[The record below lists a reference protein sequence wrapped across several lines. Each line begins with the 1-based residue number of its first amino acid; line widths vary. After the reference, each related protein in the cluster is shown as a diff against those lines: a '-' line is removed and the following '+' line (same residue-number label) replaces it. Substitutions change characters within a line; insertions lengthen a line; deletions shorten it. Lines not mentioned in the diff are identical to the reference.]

1 MTPATTGQAQSTQA
15 TTSDPRD
22 HKLLRGK
29 PVAAG
34 IKQEVAAEA
43 ARLTESGWT
52 PKLVSIAVGDAE
64 PVALYIRN
72 QKRNAEEVGIDFEER
87 FYPEDT
93 SRQEMLA
100 VIATL
105 NADPRVSG
113 VIIQRPVPDH
123 LSIKELQLAVH
134 PLKDVEGMHPA
145 SIGKIVY
152 NDLDMGPCTAVAAV
166 ELLHCTGLTL
176 QGLEVV
182 VVGHSEI
189 VGKPIAFLLMSEG
202 ATVTV

>member
-87 FYPEDT
+87 FFGSLAGPL
-93 SRQEMLA
+93 RGCLA
-100 VIATL
+100 VPCPGRDGEPGA
-105 NADPRVSG
+105 VS
-113 VIIQRPVPDH
+113 VV
-123 LSIKELQLAVH
+123 S
-134 PLKDVEGMHPA
+134 A
-145 SIGKIVY
+145 S
-152 NDLDMGPCTAVAAV
+152 
-166 ELLHCTGLTL
+166 TG
-176 QGLEVV
+176 
-182 VVGHSEI
+182 
-189 VGKPIAFLLMSEG
+189 
-202 ATVTV
+202 